1 MPIVDLNLLRILDIL
16 IEERSVTRAADRLGI
31 STPSASRMLARLR
44 AVTGD
49 ALLARAGRE
58 MVPTARALAMQI
70 EAHRIVEAGSELL
83 RPEAMLDP
91 ATLDRRFTIRANDGF
106 ITAFAALLA
115 GRIAAEAPKVIL
127 RFAPEGESDDDALRE
142 GRIDLDIGALREMG
156 PEVRI
161 QTIFRDHYAGLARP
175 GHPIFDGELS
185 AERFAAFDQISV
197 SRRGR
202 ATGPIDE
209 ALDALGLVRRV
220 PLIVPYFQS
229 AITALPHTDLIGLVP
244 RHVLNGIAPLKH
256 DLRAFDLPLPLET
269 IVVAQAWHPR
279 FDGDAG
285 HRFLRQCVREIC
297 ARAFSQET

>member
-1 MPIVDLNLLRILDIL
+1 MQTANLNLLHILDIL

-49 ALLARAGRE
+49 ALLVRAGRE
-58 MVPTARALAMQI
+58 MVPTARALAMQV
-70 EAHRIVEAGSELL
+70 EAHGIVEAGSQLL

-106 ITAFAALLA
+106 ITAFAASLA
-115 GRIAAEAPKVIL
+115 GRIAAEAPKVVL

-202 ATGPIDE
+202 ATGPIDD
-209 ALDALGLVRRV
+209 ALDAMGLVRRV

-229 AITALPHTDLIGLVP
+229 AITALPHTDLIGLIP
-244 RHVLNGIAPLKH
+244 RHVLDGIAPLKP

-297 ARAFSQET
+297 ARTSLQET